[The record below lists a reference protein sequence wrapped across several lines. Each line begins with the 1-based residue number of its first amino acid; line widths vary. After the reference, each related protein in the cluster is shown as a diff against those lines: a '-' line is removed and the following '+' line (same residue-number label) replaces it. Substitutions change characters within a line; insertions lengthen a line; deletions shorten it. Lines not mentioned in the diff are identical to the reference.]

1 MRRIVRLAIAVVV
14 GVVLG
19 SVFAAHN
26 ALVIWSRPAPEPA
39 LADELARAA
48 GASWETARVTAADGA
63 VLEAWVFTPRVSNGA
78 GVVVLH
84 GVADSRRGMLS
95 HARFLLRA
103 GYTVL
108 TPDARGHGTSGGKH
122 VTFGVR
128 ESHDVR
134 AWAGWLTANRPVE
147 RLYGLGFS
155 MGAAVLLQALAV
167 EPRFRAVVAESPFVT
182 FEEIAYDRFQD
193 ATGAPRAVL
202 WPMVNIG
209 FAYAWVRH
217 GVNLRRASP
226 LEAVRGTSVPVLL
239 VHGDRDRNIG
249 IRHSRA
255 LHAANPRATRLWE
268 VAGADHVNA
277 LGTAGALYIREV
289 DEWFR
294 GH

>member
-26 ALVIWSRPAPEPA
+26 ALVIWSRPAPDPG

-48 GASWETARVTAADGA
+48 AASWETARVTAADGA
-63 VLEAWVFTPRVSNGA
+63 VLEAWLFTPRTANGA

-84 GVADSRRGMLS
+84 GVGDSRRGMLT
-95 HARFLLRA
+95 HAQFLLRS

-108 TPDARGHGTSGGKH
+108 TPDARGHGSSGGKH

-134 AWAGWLTANRPVE
+134 LWVDWLVSRGPVE

-155 MGAAVLLQALAV
+155 MGAAVLLQSLAV
-167 EPRFRAVVAESPFVT
+167 APRFRAVVAESPFVT
-182 FEEIAYDRFQD
+182 FEEIAYDRFEQ
-193 ATGAPRAVL
+193 ATGAPRPAL
-202 WPMVNIG
+202 WPIVNIG
-209 FAYAWVRH
+209 FAYAWVRY

-226 LEAVRGTSVPVLL
+226 LDAVRATSVPVLL
-239 VHGDRDRNIG
+239 IHGDRDRNIE
-249 IRHSRA
+249 IRHSRV
-255 LHAANPRATRLWE
+255 LHAANPAALRLWE

-277 LGTAGALYIREV
+277 LGAAGPAYIRAV
-289 DEWFR
+289 DRWYR
-294 GH
+294 SH